1 MWAPCWWAP
10 GGGYQGLGPK
20 GDGHQGVAP
29 AGGRGGDRG
38 VGQMAFVPGGCRRWA
53 LGERKAGVGPRLL
66 EAPRLVGPRVGWW
79 GPVGWAPAEVEGG
92 TRETPRE
99 WAPRWWAPRGLASGG
114 WPQGGGALADGPW
127 GLVLAKIIDTFSSN
141 PR

>member
-1 MWAPCWWAP
+1 M
-10 GGGYQGLGPK
+10 
-20 GDGHQGVAP
+20 
-29 AGGRGGDRG
+29 
-38 VGQMAFVPGGCRRWA
+38 
-53 LGERKAGVGPRLL
+53 GPRLL